1 MATTFTITYALE
13 LERVCIEHILRFR
26 RCQFCFL
33 LPAPAFPPGTEG
45 WSWSRWASACREEGR
60 GPQSRRS
67 GSSVLNTKWRRLCKV
82 RFSPFP
88 KKPVSVT
95 PARKAVV
102 ASGSLP
108 VTANAKQREHRSGT
122 HRRASFCRRLPGAH
136 TWMVY
141 QELSKT
147 PGRLELLLERLERT
161 ERKGWRKCTGGE
173 LSPFWKTLRPR

>member
-1 MATTFTITYALE
+1 MPL
-13 LERVCIEHILRFR
+13 
-26 RCQFCFL
+26 
-33 LPAPAFPPGTEG
+33 
-45 WSWSRWASACREEGR
+45 SWSESALNTFCGSEGVSSVFSFLRLPSLPERR
-60 GPQSRRS
+60 GGAGAAGPLHAARKDAGPRAG
-67 GSSVLNTKWRRLCKV
+67 GSSVLNTKWRSLCKV

-141 QELSKT
+141 QGLSKT